1 MKYLLN
7 ENGILKEWDNFISII
22 NENAIA
28 RSITLESWK
37 RCNDLGLERDKIK
50 FKFLSDKD
58 LKQKV
63 QENSYLIEASKL
75 YMDSLSTSLINIPH
89 IVALAD
95 NEGWIIDL
103 RGTPEEFGGK
113 QAVICLGAS
122 WSEENIGNNGV
133 GTAISI
139 GEPILVYGRE
149 HYATAYGGCACIG
162 APIICNGNIIGA
174 MDISVP
180 VKYANL
186 ARLHIL
192 IACVNSIE
200 STIMHIN
207 SNNSELVSINMNPL
221 ITSELIATTIH
232 DLKNPLAV
240 IRGLGQLGKL
250 NSDKSKVDNYLNRI
264 IKQVD
269 EMNDM
274 VIELLSIFKPEKL
287 IAQKVASTLEEILFS
302 FEPICESKKIKLCLH
317 KNEDNYVNI
326 SEKLLK
332 RAIENII
339 NNAVQI
345 MDEGGTIE
353 ILTEQ
358 DGDFIIISIRDTAGG
373 IPEEL
378 SETLF
383 EPFTFRRSGGTGLG
397 LFMAYHT
404 IVNVHKGQIWFET
417 ELKRGTTFFIKLP
430 IAKDFESS
438 RIEEYRLV

>member
-1 MKYLLN
+1 M
-7 ENGILKEWDNFISII
+7 
-22 NENAIA
+22 
-28 RSITLESWK
+28 R
-37 RCNDLGLERDKIK
+37 
-50 FKFLSDKD
+50 
-58 LKQKV
+58 
-63 QENSYLIEASKL
+63 
-75 YMDSLSTSLINIPH
+75 
-89 IVALAD
+89 
-95 NEGWIIDL
+95 
-103 RGTPEEFGGK
+103 
-113 QAVICLGAS
+113 
-122 WSEENIGNNGV
+122 
-133 GTAISI
+133 
-139 GEPILVYGRE
+139 
-149 HYATAYGGCACIG
+149 
-162 APIICNGNIIGA
+162 
-174 MDISVP
+174 
-180 VKYANL
+180 VK
-186 ARLHIL
+186 
-192 IACVNSIE
+192 
-200 STIMHIN
+200 
-207 SNNSELVSINMNPL
+207 
-221 ITSELIATTIH
+221 
-232 DLKNPLAV
+232 K
-240 IRGLGQLGKL
+240 
-250 NSDKSKVDNYLNRI
+250 
-264 IKQVD
+264 
-269 EMNDM
+269 
-274 VIELLSIFKPEKL
+274 
-287 IAQKVASTLEEILFS
+287 
-302 FEPICESKKIKLCLH
+302 KKIKLCLH